1 LFSGQNRTCEQSRVM
16 DHPTYLKI
24 VGHMRLIKQ
33 IGHGLHRL
41 IVLRRYTTKR
51 AKAREKMTCQYTREI
66 LQGP

>member
-1 LFSGQNRTCEQSRVM
+1 M